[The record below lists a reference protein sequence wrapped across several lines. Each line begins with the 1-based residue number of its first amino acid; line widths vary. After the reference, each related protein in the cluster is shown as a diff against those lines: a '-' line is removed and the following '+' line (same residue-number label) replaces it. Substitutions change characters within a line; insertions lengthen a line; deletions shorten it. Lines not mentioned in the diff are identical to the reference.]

1 MLGKIELGRTFYRFA
16 PPGRA
21 LGFARQS
28 WDDLEPA
35 WREAFGSRGRRSGRA
50 TIPVGAVV
58 TDAEDNLLA
67 RGRNRMFDEDAPAGQ
82 IFGSRVAHA
91 EINALVGLGTDRRY
105 FDCTLWT
112 TLEPC
117 AQCIGAAW
125 LSTIGRVAF
134 AATDVY
140 GGASKLIERQIEAAD
155 SARNFHMAVE
165 GPLTGPPAVF
175 SELLHIAFFLER
187 SPSHHVSETFRERRP
202 ELTALA
208 ERAAPAR
215 ACGLSARGRAASD
228 LGRALVTAATR
239 RFNRRVISP
248 RQVVSALGTA
258 ASNPDVRRVE
268 LAWGAAIAAEWM
280 HFVALGVFAYEQ
292 GGTAAVGVAGLVR
305 LLPGGDRRAV
315 RRVARRPLQA

>member
-1 MLGKIELGRTFYRFA
+1 M
-16 PPGRA
+16 
-21 LGFARQS
+21 QS
-28 WDDLEPA
+28 WDDLALP
-35 WREAFGSRGRRSGRA
+35 WREALRLAWEAYGAG

-58 TDAEDNLLA
+58 TDAEGDLLA
-67 RGRNRMFDEDAPAGQ
+67 RGRNRMFDEDAPPGQ

-125 LSTIGRVAF
+125 LSTIGRVVF

-155 SARNFHMAVE
+155 SARNFQMAVE

-175 SELLHIAFFLER
+175 SELLHISFFLER
-187 SPSHHVSETFRERRP
+187 SPTHHVTETFRERRP

-208 ERAAPAR
+208 ERLR
-215 ACGLSARGRAASD
+215 LHEHAS
-228 LGRALVTAATR
+228 
-239 RFNRRVISP
+239 SP
-248 RQVVSALGTA
+248 LEDVV
-258 ASNPDVRRVE
+258 PRIWDE
-268 LAWGAAIAAEWM
+268 L
-280 HFVALGVFAYEQ
+280 L
-292 GGTAAVGVAGLVR
+292 
-305 LLPGGDRRAV
+305 
-315 RRVARRPLQA
+315 